1 MNRKQYI
8 IQPTPQDLDEL
19 LEVWESAV
27 RSTHHFLTEKDIL
40 FYKRQVPQ
48 YLSAVELYSIR
59 NGEGKIAAFMGLSNE
74 QIEMLF
80 VRHEEKGK
88 GYGKQLLKYAIQEKQ
103 IRKIDVNEQNEQALL
118 FYKHQGF
125 NVTGRNETDPS
136 GKPFPI
142 LHMQCT
148 YTPEI
153 QTGRLL
159 LRSFKE
165 SDLQDFFECC
175 HNPNLGNNA
184 GWKPHDTLE
193 ESEIFLRT
201 IFLSQENLWAIV
213 SNKSKHVIGSVGII
227 PDNKR
232 EKPRARMLGYWLKEE
247 EWGKGIMTEAVEAV
261 LQYGFKQLKLD
272 LITANCYPFN
282 KRSQH
287 ILERQ
292 GFTYEG
298 TLHQAEHIYTGEV
311 YDHLCYYLTS
321 AIYDSR
327 QQ

>member
-59 NGEGKIAAFMGLSNE
+59 NGEGKIAAFIGFSNE

-80 VRHEEKGK
+80 VRHEEQGK

-213 SNKSKHVIGSVGII
+213 SNKSK
-227 PDNKR
+227 
-232 EKPRARMLGYWLKEE
+232 
-247 EWGKGIMTEAVEAV
+247 
-261 LQYGFKQLKLD
+261 
-272 LITANCYPFN
+272 C
-282 KRSQH
+282 
-287 ILERQ
+287 
-292 GFTYEG
+292 
-298 TLHQAEHIYTGEV
+298 
-311 YDHLCYYLTS
+311 
-321 AIYDSR
+321 
-327 QQ
+327 